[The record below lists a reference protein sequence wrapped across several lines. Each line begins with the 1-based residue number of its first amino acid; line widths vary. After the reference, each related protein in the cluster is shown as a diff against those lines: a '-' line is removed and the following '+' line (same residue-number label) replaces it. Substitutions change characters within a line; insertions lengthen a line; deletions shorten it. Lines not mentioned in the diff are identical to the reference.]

1 MELAIKHKRKL
12 LNPNLGILKKTEDEL
27 IAGVIAGNRTS
38 QKALYQKYFGK
49 MAGVTLR
56 YTKSKEEAYE
66 VLNDAFLQVFKS
78 MGNFQGKG
86 SLSGWIYKIVLN
98 TTYAYARKNYKI
110 KEVNVELKS
119 DAGMVENDALS
130 NLGLE
135 VIYDSI
141 QKLPDGKRVVFS
153 MYALE
158 GLKHQEIAERL
169 GISVSTSKWYLAQAR
184 IQLQDLLKQL

>member
-27 IAGVIAGNRTS
+27 IAGVIAGKRS
-38 QKALYQKYFGK
+38 AQKALYQQFFGK
-49 MAGVTLR
+49 MVGVTLR

-78 MGNFQGKG
+78 MSNYKGVG

-98 TTYAYARKNYKI
+98 TTYAHARKHYKI
-110 KEVNVELKS
+110 KEVKVELQS
-119 DAGMVENDALS
+119 DSGTVENDALS

-135 VIYDSI
+135 VIYETI

-158 GLKHQEIAERL
+158 GLKHKEIAERL
-169 GISVSTSKWYLAQAR
+169 GITVSTSKWYLAQAR